1 MRRVLF
7 LLPALLLLCGA
18 VQAYIVV
25 IDAPRDLQ
33 AGAPLLVTGNTTF
46 PVGTQFEI
54 ILYKTQF
61 TTPEEIGRRVIVVDT
76 TKSFDA
82 SFSTTSLSPGQYK
95 VELEFFE
102 RNAEKLGSGSTTTVI
117 VNLVDRS
124 GEIFLTAPANQT
136 LPGALLIE
144 GYVPGFGVGTLTV
157 KVSGPEGFFL
167 PDQYI
172 KTTTELGRDDGIF
185 SRKVNVTQPG
195 NYYVSFYDQKGLI
208 TQIKYNVA
216 GSPEPTTS
224 LPTPDQ
230 TVEVSPEPTGSSSLP
245 FPLAGLVGAM
255 AVLVIFARLK
265 KGA

>member
-82 SFSTTSLSPGQYK
+82 SFATTSLSPGQYK

-102 RNAEKLGSGSTTTVI
+102 GNAEKLGSGSTTTVI

-124 GEIFLTAPANQT
+124 DEIFLTAPANQT

-157 KVSGPEGFFL
+157 KVSGPEGFSL

-195 NYYVSFYDQKGLI
+195 NYYVSFYDQKGMI

-255 AVLVIFARLK
+255 TVLVIFARLK
-265 KGA
+265 KGP

>member
-1 MRRVLF
+1 MRRILF

-18 VQAYIVV
+18 AHAYIVV

-61 TTPEEIGRRVIVVDT
+61 STPEEIGRRVIVVDT

-82 SFSTTSLSPGQYK
+82 SFATTSLSPGQYK

-102 RNAEKLGSGSTTTVI
+102 RNAEKLGSGSTTTLI

-124 GEIFLTAPANQT
+124 DEIFLTAPTNQT

-157 KVSGPEGFFL
+157 KVSGPEGFSL
-167 PDQYI
+167 PDQYV

-185 SRKVNVTQPG
+185 SRKVNVTLPG

-208 TQIKYNVA
+208 TQIKYSVA
-216 GSPEPTTS
+216 GSPEPAAS
-224 LPTPDQ
+224 SPTPDQ
-230 TVEVSPEPTGSSSLP
+230 TETVSPVPTGSSSLP
-245 FPLAGLVGAM
+245 FPLAGLAGAM
-255 AVLVIFARLK
+255 TVLVIFARKK
-265 KGA
+265 KGP